1 MKPLPVLTLV
11 LLFCSVALITLSPNV
26 SARTELAASL
36 VIEPKNDAPGLHAI
50 RCVAFNGEHIV
61 VGVDTGEPASLK
73 DRVLIYDTTG
83 RLVGQ
88 IDSGYEGVHVAG
100 GTVFVYDSGFV
111 NAYDT
116 RGNRQYTVTPGRFGI
131 TTAGRY
137 NSTESLAF
145 DGEYIYDY
153 EARTGTIRKVT
164 KSNVLVAEYA
174 YSRGGGP
181 LLLRGSEVWAS
192 DPKVTGKTIVLD
204 RSLRPL
210 RDMTA
215 GFEDMA
221 AYDDKIVTLELDYLV
236 FRDKDLKETGRAY
249 PMPSSWVI
257 DMDVSGGKAVA
268 AKMVRTANATTTSPA
283 AFDYRVYLYDLTAV
297 EPRGKPLP
305 SPVPEPH
312 VAPEPPAREFVKT
325 HSAQDGISIAS
336 VTGVEDGYILA
347 GRANTPGGTKAYVV
361 KTDLDGSPAW
371 ERTLEKYPDSQALS
385 IEALPD
391 DGCLI
396 VGNARNAAG
405 DGEDSIAARLG
416 PDGKVVWE
424 SRFESPGDDQ
434 LYDVA
439 LAADGGFVAAGQQS
453 GPSGAFT
460 QLYVA
465 RISADGS
472 LLSAKTYGNTSSE
485 DYKAGRAVTQTSDG
499 NFVIAG
505 AANHLYNQYTSNY
518 TYLAKVSPDGSL
530 LWERYLNVGQPAA
543 FGSDIVETADGGLA
557 IAGNAMLPAGSG
569 SYTTGKSSYTIN
581 YDALLIKTDRNG
593 EIEWGRTYDGVYR
606 EGNSNNDANALR
618 ETADGGFLL
627 AGKTLSPSA
636 DGKQIWIN
644 TACVPMIV
652 KTDPRGLVQWKM
664 YAGDNGEIE
673 GHAAWVD
680 SDGAYLIAGDGTA
693 GGLPAGFL
701 LKLKAEKLAPTITAT
716 PIPSGT
722 AGPATATPVTR
733 SGTGGSCC
741 AMVLLPLLLV
751 GSAMIAR
758 SRLRRDNG
766 RQ

>member
-1 MKPLPVLTLV
+1 MKPLPALTLI
-11 LLFCSVALITLSPNV
+11 LLFCAVALLTLSPHAC
-26 SARTELAASL
+26 ARTELTASL
-36 VIEPKNDAPGLHAI
+36 VIEPKNEAPDLHAI
-50 RCVAFNGEHIV
+50 RCVAFDGESIV
-61 VGVDTGEPASLK
+61 IGVDTGELSSLK

-83 RLVGQ
+83 RLAGE
-88 IDSGYEGVHVAG
+88 IDGSYEGVHVAG
-100 GTVFVYDSGFV
+100 GTIFVYDSGFV

-116 RGNRQYTVTPGRFGI
+116 RGNRLYSVTPGRFGI
-131 TTAGRY
+131 TPAGRY

-164 KSNVLVAEYA
+164 RSNVLVAEYA

-181 LLLRGSEVWAS
+181 LLLRGSEIWAS
-192 DPKVTGKTIVLD
+192 DPKVTGKTIVFD
-204 RSLRPL
+204 GSLRPL
-210 RDMTA
+210 REMAA

-221 AYDDKIVTLELDYLV
+221 VYDDRIVTLELDYLV
-236 FRDKDLKETGRAY
+236 FRDKDLKETNRAY

-257 DMDVSGGKAVA
+257 DMDVADGKAVA
-268 AKMVRTANATTTSPA
+268 AKMVRTANATATSPA
-283 AFDYRVYLYDLTAV
+283 VFDYRVYVYDLAAV

-305 SPVPEPH
+305 SPAPEPY

-325 HSAQDGISIAS
+325 YSAQGGVSIAS

-347 GRANTPGGTKAYVV
+347 GSVNTPGGTKAYVV
-361 KTDLDGSPAW
+361 KTGLDGSPAW
-371 ERTLEKYPDSQALS
+371 VRTLEKYPNSQALS

-416 PDGKVVWE
+416 PDGVVAWE
-424 SRFESPGDDQ
+424 SRFEAPGDDR

-439 LAADGGFVAAGQQS
+439 LAADGSFVAAGQQS
-453 GPSGAFT
+453 GPSGAYT

-465 RISADGS
+465 RISADGN

-485 DYKAGRAVTQTSDG
+485 DYKAGRAVTRTSDG

-518 TYLAKVSPDGSL
+518 TCLAKVSPDGSL
-530 LWERYLNVGQPAA
+530 LWERYLNVGQPAS
-543 FGSDIVETADGGLA
+543 FGSDVVETTDGGLA

-569 SYTTGKSSYTIN
+569 SFTAGKSSYTIN

-593 EIEWGRTYDGVYR
+593 EIEWCRTYDGVYR

-627 AGKTLSPSA
+627 AGKTMSPSA

-652 KTDPRGLVQWKM
+652 KTDARGLVLWKM
-664 YAGDNGEIE
+664 YAGDNGAVE
-673 GHAAWVD
+673 GRAAFVD
-680 SDGAYLIAGDGTA
+680 TGGAYLIAGDGTD

-701 LKLKAEKLAPTITAT
+701 LKLKAEKLAPTTIAT
-716 PIPSGT
+716 PAPSGT
-722 AGPATATPVTR
+722 AVPATPAPVSQ

-741 AMVLLPLLLV
+741 PMAVLPLLLV